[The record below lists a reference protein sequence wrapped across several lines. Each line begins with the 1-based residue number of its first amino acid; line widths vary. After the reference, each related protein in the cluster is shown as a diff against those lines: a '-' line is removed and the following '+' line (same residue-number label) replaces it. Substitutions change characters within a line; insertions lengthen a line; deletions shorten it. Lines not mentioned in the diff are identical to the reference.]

1 MTDRFDSGLSISQA
15 KKDAKKLAKAKDI
28 PLHEALDIIAIE
40 NAGLS
45 WNKAMYRVNGVSE
58 VGTISCRLARFV
70 FSIHKVSESND
81 VECFLSKQTP
91 VALIN
96 GMSGSGKTVAA
107 LCLAEQHVQKKHKVF
122 YLPGYDM
129 PRNKTPYPGD
139 IGHQKALDMMS
150 RYPGYFQV
158 IDGDNPSTIE
168 KLDLVPN
175 ALVVID
181 EVWMFSRKGDI
192 GDALNTVF
200 DKGAGII
207 AVGQSIHDNDF
218 IPPEKVAFWL
228 CGKMASHFY
237 ELEGLPRII
246 VETKSRVGVSGK
258 LESIFVLV
266 DSGLSAI
273 VRFPNP
279 INVADEAG

>member
-1 MTDRFDSGLSISQA
+1 MNDRFDSGLSVSQA

-45 WNKAMYRVNGVSE
+45 WNKAMYRIKGVFE
-58 VGTISCRLARFV
+58 VETTSCRLARFV
-70 FSIHKVSESND
+70 LPIHKASEGND
-81 VECFLSKQTP
+81 VECFLSKQAP

-96 GMSGSGKTVAA
+96 GKSGSGKTVAA

-122 YLPGYDM
+122 YLPWFDIL
-129 PRNKTPYPGD
+129 RNKTPYPGD
-139 IGHQKALDMMS
+139 MGHQKALDMMS

-181 EVWMFSRKGDI
+181 EIWMFSRNGDI
-192 GDALNTVF
+192 GEALNTVF
-200 DKGAGII
+200 EKGAGII
-207 AVGQSIHDNDF
+207 AVGQNIHDNDF

-228 CGKMASHFY
+228 CGKMASHLY
-237 ELEGLPRII
+237 ELG
-246 VETKSRVGVSGK
+246 
-258 LESIFVLV
+258 
-266 DSGLSAI
+266 GLSAI
-273 VRFPNP
+273 VRFPSP

>member
-1 MTDRFDSGLSISQA
+1 ML
-15 KKDAKKLAKAKDI
+15 
-28 PLHEALDIIAIE
+28 
-40 NAGLS
+40 
-45 WNKAMYRVNGVSE
+45 
-58 VGTISCRLARFV
+58 
-70 FSIHKVSESND
+70 
-81 VECFLSKQTP
+81 
-91 VALIN
+91 
-96 GMSGSGKTVAA
+96 
-107 LCLAEQHVQKKHKVF
+107 
-122 YLPGYDM
+122 
-129 PRNKTPYPGD
+129 RNKTPYPGD

-181 EVWMFSRKGDI
+181 EVWMFSRNGDI
-192 GDALNTVF
+192 GEALNTVF
-200 DKGAGII
+200 EKGAGII

-228 CGKMASHFY
+228 CGKMASHLY

-266 DSGLSAI
+266 ESGLSAI
-273 VRFPNP
+273 VRFPSP